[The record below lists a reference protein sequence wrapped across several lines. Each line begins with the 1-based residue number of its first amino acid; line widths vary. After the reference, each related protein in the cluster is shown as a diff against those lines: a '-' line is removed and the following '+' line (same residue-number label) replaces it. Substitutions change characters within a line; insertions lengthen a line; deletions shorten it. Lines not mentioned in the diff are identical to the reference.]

1 MLSQLFPHGP
11 HITYLVSLTMG
22 ASVDHWEVRKLG
34 HRPGGYGNAVEDY
47 WPWPGRSLMRT
58 HPYSLWL
65 SNIKELKLAKAVA
78 GLEK

>member
-1 MLSQLFPHGP
+1 M
-11 HITYLVSLTMG
+11 TMG
-22 ASVDHWEVRKLG
+22 ASVDRWEVRKLG

-47 WPWPGRSLMRT
+47 WPRPGRSLMRA

-65 SNIKELKLAKAVA
+65 SNIKALKLAKAVA